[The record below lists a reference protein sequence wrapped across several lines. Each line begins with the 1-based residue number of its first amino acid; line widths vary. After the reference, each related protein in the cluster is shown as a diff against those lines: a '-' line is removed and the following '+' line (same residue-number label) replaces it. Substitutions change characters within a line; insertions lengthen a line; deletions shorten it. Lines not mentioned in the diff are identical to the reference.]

1 MGHAQGIRHWYEF
14 ENFWLQPH
22 LPGAS
27 GLTTENAWRLN
38 NISQARSYAPSN
50 VRITHRKFKD
60 YPTIQIIQYVP
71 YSVVAYK
78 VSQIVRKH
86 YMSFKNYPDSEVHVI
101 QKQERKQHFV
111 FITNKNNWGKKKV
124 TNYLKKHSWSYEIW
138 SHNPSGSGIVVTWT
152 GHAWSVQLIYN
163 APGRTPPGLPV
174 VSAPVQTRSLGVGL
188 GCRGVTQ
195 SPKSN
200 MVHGK
205 KVTGKKVTGKKV
217 TVSGRKKSNRKKVT
231 GKKATV
237 DKWGKIT
244 GEKVIVGK

>member
-50 VRITHRKFKD
+50 VSITHRKFKD

-152 GHAWSVQLIYN
+152 EQYILGTHGLYSSYTMHQGGHHRGSRCGSRWC
-163 APGRTPPGLPV
+163 PP
-174 VSAPVQTRSLGVGL
+174 RCKLGVWVWGW
-188 GCRGVTQ
+188 GVVGSHSHQRAIWCTE
-195 SPKSN
+195 
-200 MVHGK
+200 
-205 KVTGKKVTGKKV
+205 
-217 TVSGRKKSNRKKVT
+217 RK
-231 GKKATV
+231 
-237 DKWGKIT
+237 
-244 GEKVIVGK
+244 